1 MLGRYLAAGA
11 AGDRQPGEARLWLE
25 RAMAQGIDE
34 VEQDLADLPETP
46 DPDNRPEPPMMAVV
60 I

>member
-34 VEQDLADLPETP
+34 AEQDLAGLPETP
-46 DPDNRPEPPMMAVV
+46 DPDNRPPPMMAVV